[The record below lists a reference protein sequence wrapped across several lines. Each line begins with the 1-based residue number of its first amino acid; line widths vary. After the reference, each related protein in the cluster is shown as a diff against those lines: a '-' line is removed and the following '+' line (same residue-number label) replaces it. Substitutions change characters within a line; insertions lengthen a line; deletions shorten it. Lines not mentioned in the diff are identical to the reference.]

1 MLCVRY
7 QKHLQDGDTGGQVK
21 VNLGRGVTE
30 RLTDDHNGELNTL
43 PDFVS
48 PPLSG
53 CERHFCF
60 FALLVVV
67 RRGIE
72 RVVGVS
78 LSWST
83 AF

>member
-1 MLCVRY
+1 M
-7 QKHLQDGDTGGQVK
+7 
-21 VNLGRGVTE
+21 NLERGVTG
-30 RLTDDHNGELNTL
+30 RLTDDHDGELNTL
-43 PDFVS
+43 PDLVS
-48 PPLSG
+48 PSLSG
-53 CERHFCF
+53 CERHFQF

-67 RRGIE
+67 GGGIE

>member
-1 MLCVRY
+1 MNLES
-7 QKHLQDGDTGGQVK
+7 GATG
-21 VNLGRGVTE
+21 
-30 RLTDDHNGELNTL
+30 RLTDDHDGELNAL
-43 PDFVS
+43 PNFVS
-48 PPLSG
+48 PSFSG
-53 CERHFCF
+53 CERHFRF

-83 AF
+83 TF